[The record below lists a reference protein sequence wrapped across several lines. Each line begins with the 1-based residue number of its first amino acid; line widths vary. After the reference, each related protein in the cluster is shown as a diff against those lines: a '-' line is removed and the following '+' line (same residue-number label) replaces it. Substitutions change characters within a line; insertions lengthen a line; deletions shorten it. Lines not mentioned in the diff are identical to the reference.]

1 MDGGIV
7 KSEESIKRRIDSIL
21 AEVESRGFDTV
32 VFLNEV
38 IGQNPSNFIYVSGA
52 WGYGE
57 EHSALVFDLD
67 GGSTL
72 VMPHWGA
79 PRMEERGLYDNVIP
93 VKQEKGHHIRG
104 LKEALER
111 FHDAERVC
119 LDLSTM
125 SAQFAL
131 RLTEALGLELSGEL
145 DISDHI
151 FRLRAIKDEYEI
163 GEIRR
168 AVGIT
173 EEAVV
178 ELAQNAR
185 PGMSTADLKKRMDA
199 AMIEKGAVEHSFDS
213 GVSFARGPCRPPGII
228 KHGDMLTLDVGCR
241 VPSGYCSDMGRNI
254 PVGLDSEVRE
264 FLDLAVEAHV
274 EGVKLIRAGVAGNE
288 VLEGSNRINAEYGFD
303 PMVRCGHQI
312 GLDVHDY
319 TMPYAPSFGPI
330 ETDAQPLK
338 EGMTLT
344 YEPPHN
350 EAERGLRTHFEDI
363 VLVTKG
369 DPIVLNKLP
378 WDFLW

>member
-1 MDGGIV
+1 MR
-7 KSEESIKRRIDSIL
+7 SEESIKRRRESIL
-21 AEVESRGFDTV
+21 AEVERRGFDTV

-57 EHSALVFDLD
+57 EHSALIFDID
-67 GGSTL
+67 GGSTV

-79 PRMEERGLYDNVIP
+79 PKMEERGLYDHVIP

-104 LKEALER
+104 IKEALDR
-111 FHDAERVC
+111 HHGAEHVC
-119 LDLSTM
+119 FDLSTM

-131 RLTEALGLELSGEL
+131 QLTRALGVELSGEQ
-145 DISDHI
+145 DISDHV
-151 FRLRAIKDEYEI
+151 FRLRAIKDDYEVE
-163 GEIRR
+163 EIRK
-168 AVGIT
+168 AVRIT

-185 PGMSTADLKKRMDA
+185 PGMSTVDLKKRMDA
-199 AMIEKGAVEHSFDS
+199 SMIEKGAVEFSFES
-213 GVSFARGPCRPPGII
+213 TVRFARGPRRPPGII

-254 PVGLDSEVRE
+254 PITLDSEVRE
-264 FLDLAVEAHV
+264 FLDRAVEAHR
-274 EGVKLIRAGVAGNE
+274 EGIKHIRDGVTGGE
-288 VLEGSNRINAEYGFD
+288 VLEASNRINADYGFD

-312 GLDVHDY
+312 GLECHDY
-319 TMPYAPSFGPI
+319 TMPFAPNFGPI
-330 ETDAQPLK
+330 ETDRQPLR

-369 DPIVLNKLP
+369 DPVIINELP

>member
-1 MDGGIV
+1 MR
-7 KSEESIKRRIDSIL
+7 SEESIRRRRESIL
-21 AEVESRGFDTV
+21 AEVERRGFDAV

-52 WGYGE
+52 WGYSE
-57 EHSALVFDLD
+57 EHSALIFDID
-67 GGSTL
+67 GGSTV

-79 PRMEERGLYDNVIP
+79 PRMEERGFYDHVVP

-104 LKEALER
+104 VKEALDR
-111 FHDAERVC
+111 YHDAERVC
-119 LDLSTM
+119 FDLSTM

-131 RLTEALGLELSGEL
+131 QLTKALGVKLSWEM
-145 DISDHI
+145 DISDHV
-151 FRLRAIKDEYEI
+151 FRLRAIKDEYEVE
-163 GEIRR
+163 EIRKAIR
-168 AVGIT
+168 IT

-185 PGMSTADLKKRMDA
+185 PGMSTVGLKKRMDA
-199 AMIEKGAVEHSFDS
+199 SMIEKGAVELSFES
-213 GVSFARGPCRPPGII
+213 TVSFARGPRRPPGII

-241 VPSGYCSDMGRNI
+241 VPSGYCSDMGRNVPI
-254 PVGLDSEVRE
+254 TLDSEVRE
-264 FLDLAVEAHV
+264 FLDRAVEAHR
-274 EGVKLIRAGVAGNE
+274 EGIKHIRDGVTGGE
-288 VLEGSNRINAEYGFD
+288 VLEASNRVNAEYGFD

-312 GLDVHDY
+312 GLECHDY
-319 TMPYAPSFGPI
+319 TMPFAPNFGPI
-330 ETDAQPLK
+330 ETDRQPLR

-369 DPIVLNKLP
+369 GSVILNELP